1 MNQEKTELIRV
12 WDPVVR
18 IGHWT
23 LVASFFI
30 AYFTE
35 DDLLTLHVW
44 AGYVLGAVVLFRLLW
59 GFVGSR
65 HARFS
70 DFLYSPAKVAAY
82 LRSLRQGPVAHYL
95 GHNPAGGV
103 MIMLLLLFLSV
114 TVYTGLELYAVEEHA
129 GPLAVLD
136 PASGIESG
144 GLFISTAYADRDDD
158 EDDEDEEEEERERRS
173 GVDEEAEEFWEDLHE
188 LFANLTLMLVI
199 LHVSGAVVSSYL
211 HRENLVKAMITGKK
225 ARQ

>member
-1 MNQEKTELIRV
+1 MNQQKPEWTVV

-23 LVASFFI
+23 LVICFFT

-35 DDLLTLHVW
+35 EDFLRLHVG
-44 AGYVLGAVVLFRLLW
+44 AGYVVGAVVLFRLLW

-70 DFLYSPAKVAAY
+70 DFVYPPAKVAGY
-82 LRSLRQGPVAHYL
+82 LRGLRRGRVEHYV

-103 MIMLLLLFLSV
+103 MILLLLLSV
-114 TVYTGLELYAVEEHA
+114 SLTVYTGLEVHAVKNHA
-129 GPLAVLD
+129 GPLAALQSGTESSA
-136 PASGIESG
+136 PAQPVAARVKDSRYQEHRNETG
-144 GLFISTAYADRDDD
+144 D
-158 EDDEDEEEEERERRS
+158 ED
-173 GVDEEAEEFWEDLHE
+173 GFWEELHE
-188 LFANLTLMLVI
+188 FLANLTLILVI
-199 LHVSGAVVSSYL
+199 LHVSGAIVSSHL

-225 ARQ
+225 PSQEGPD